1 MDSVCAS
8 FPVCWNVNA
17 ASDDAMRSIFPE
29 KRRDM
34 SESTEYSA
42 NLMLDEPPFIA
53 STHGVCVLKIGFASP
68 APAIVIHQPY
78 NTGRRDQGYDPLNS
92 SLQKPGRCNS
102 DLSSMAR
109 SEERRVGK
117 ECRS

>member
-78 NTGRRDQGYDPLNS
+78 NTSRRDQGYDPDRKSTRLNS
-92 SLQKPGRCNS
+92 SHIP
-102 DLSSMAR
+102 LSRMPS
-109 SEERRVGK
+109 S
-117 ECRS
+117 